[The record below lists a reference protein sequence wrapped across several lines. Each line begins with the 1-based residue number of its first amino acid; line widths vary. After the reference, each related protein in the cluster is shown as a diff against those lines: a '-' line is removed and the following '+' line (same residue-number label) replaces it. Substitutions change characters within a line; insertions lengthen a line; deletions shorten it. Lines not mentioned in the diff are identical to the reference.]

1 MKRRQILKKIMKGI
15 IFCNMLVALLL
26 QNISGIRLSDGLS
39 NKVYDYDEL
48 AQVFV
53 VQKPTD

>member
-1 MKRRQILKKIMKGI
+1 M
-15 IFCNMLVALLL
+15 L
-26 QNISGIRLSDGLS
+26 QNISGIRLSDSLN

-53 VQKPTD
+53 VQKQAD

>member
-1 MKRRQILKKIMKGI
+1 MKRRQILKKIIKGI

>member
-1 MKRRQILKKIMKGI
+1 
-15 IFCNMLVALLL
+15 MLVALLL